1 MQFFSSPH
9 KFNENILSP
18 RTPYIYLFP
27 QPTISTMPHVGV
39 ELFRHF
45 RLMLSLNT
53 YNLKACAPV
62 ISLGVAFCVA
72 IKMKR

>member
-9 KFNENILSP
+9 KFNENKLSP
-18 RTPYIYLFP
+18 RTPYIYLFS
-27 QPTISTMPHVGV
+27 QPTISTMPRVGV

-45 RLMLSLNT
+45 RLTLSLNA
-53 YNLKACAPV
+53 YNFKACAPA